1 MLLDVKSVD
10 KKFNG
15 VYALKGLDFS
25 LGEGEVHGLIGENG
39 AGKSTFIK
47 ILGGVYKRDGG
58 SILWNGKD
66 LPEAIRPE
74 ESRKLGINIIF
85 QDNVLIPA
93 FTGMEN
99 ICLGRPYPVK
109 GGLIQW
115 KEMER
120 EAAAKAAELGIH
132 LDLKRPVSMMTPA
145 QKKCVEIIR
154 AMMSDCKLLI
164 LDEPT
169 ASLSDK
175 ETNLLFSIVRN
186 LKAKGTS
193 VLYVTHRLEEIM
205 ELTDRVTVLRN
216 GTLVSTVDTAGT
228 SRKELVRLMSGNEAA
243 SGVEDAE
250 TGKDAESKLQGGAAD
265 RVSGKSG
272 VKQPVSS
279 EAEKTDTQGAELLGT
294 GADGEIRKTAL
305 EVHGIRSKDGIVRG
319 VDLNVKSGQITGMF
333 GLCGSG
339 RTEFLECIYGTRKLA
354 GGEVMID
361 GKTTT
366 RPTPSESIR
375 QGIAFI
381 CEDRRGKAM
390 IPAFSVEENMM
401 LSSIDRY
408 TKSGW
413 FQKRAADKKAM
424 DMIEAL
430 KIKCVGV
437 SQPAKELSGGNQQKV
452 VFAKALLTEPSIWLC
467 DEPTQAVDV
476 ATRQEIHRL
485 LKEEA
490 KKGKA
495 VLYVSSDLTE
505 LLEVA
510 DEVAVMAYGRVRKT
524 FENKDLKPTDVL
536 ACCYE
541 AEREESDR

>member
-25 LGEGEVHGLIGENG
+25 LGEGEIHGLIGENG
-39 AGKSTFIK
+39 AGKSTFVK
-47 ILGGVYKRDGG
+47 ILGGIYKRDVGN
-58 SILWNGKD
+58 ILWNGKD
-66 LPEAIRPE
+66 LPEVIRPE

-120 EAAAKAAELGIH
+120 ETEAKAAELGIH

-145 QKKCVEIIR
+145 QKKCVEIVR
-154 AMMSDCKLLI
+154 AMISDCKLLI

-265 RVSGKSG
+265 KISGKGG
-272 VKQPVSS
+272 VKQTVSS
-279 EAEKTDTQGAELLGT
+279 EAEKTDIQGAELLGT
-294 GADGEIRKTAL
+294 GAEGRIGKTAL

-485 LKEEA
+485 LREEA

-541 AEREESDR
+541 AEREESD

>member
-47 ILGGVYKRDGG
+47 ILGGVYKRDVGN
-58 SILWNGKD
+58 ILWNGKD
-66 LPEAIRPE
+66 LPEVIRPE

-132 LDLKRPVSMMTPA
+132 LDLKRPVSMMSPA
-145 QKKCVEIIR
+145 QKKCVEIVR

-228 SRKELVRLMSGNEAA
+228 SRKELVRLMSGNEAEA
-243 SGVEDAE
+243 GVEDTE
-250 TGKDAESKLQGGAAD
+250 TGEDVESKLQGGAAD
-265 RVSGKSG
+265 KISGKGG
-272 VKQPVSS
+272 VKQTVSS

-319 VDLNVKSGQITGMF
+319 VDLNVKAGLITGMF

-354 GGEVMID
+354 GGEVAID

-375 QGIAFI
+375 QGMAFI

-452 VFAKALLTEPSIWLC
+452 IFAKALLTEPSIWLC

-510 DEVAVMAYGRVRKT
+510 DEVAVMACGRVRKT

-541 AEREESDR
+541 AEREENDR

>member
-25 LGEGEVHGLIGENG
+25 LSEGEVHGLVGENG

-58 SILWNGKD
+58 SILWNGKE
-66 LPEAIRPE
+66 LSETIRPE
-74 ESRKLGINIIF
+74 DSRDFGINIIF

-109 GGLIQW
+109 GGIIQW

-120 EAAAKAAELGIH
+120 ETEAKATELGIH
-132 LDLKRPVSMMTPA
+132 LDLKKPVSMMTPA
-145 QKKCVEIIR
+145 QKKCVEIVR

-228 SRKELVRLMSGNEAA
+228 NRKELVRLMSGNETEA
-243 SGVEDAE
+243 GIEDAD
-250 TGKDAESKLQGGAAD
+250 TGKNAAPKLQGAG
-265 RVSGKSG
+265 
-272 VKQPVSS
+272 
-279 EAEKTDTQGAELLGT
+279 LLGT
-294 GADGEIRKTAL
+294 GAGGKIGKTAL
-305 EVHGIRSKDGIVRG
+305 EVHGIRSGDGIVRG
-319 VDLNVKSGQITGMF
+319 VDLEVKTGLITGMF

-354 GGEVMID
+354 GGQITIG

-375 QGIAFI
+375 QGMAFI

-390 IPAFSVEENMM
+390 IPSFTVEENMM

-408 TKSGW
+408 TKGGW
-413 FQKRAADKKAM
+413 FQKQAACKKAAD
-424 DMIEAL
+424 MIKVL
-430 KIKCVGV
+430 KIKCIGTN
-437 SQPAKELSGGNQQKV
+437 QPAKELSGGNQQKV
-452 VFAKALLTEPSIWLC
+452 VFAKALLTEPSIWIC

-485 LKEEA
+485 LREEA

-510 DEVAVMAYGRVRKT
+510 DEVAVMAYGKVRKT
-524 FENKDLKPTDVL
+524 FENKDLKPAEVL

-541 AEREESDR
+541 AEREENDR

>member
-47 ILGGVYKRDGG
+47 ILGGIYKRDVGN
-58 SILWNGKD
+58 ILWNGKD
-66 LPEAIRPE
+66 LPEVIRPE

-120 EAAAKAAELGIH
+120 ETEAKAAELGIH
-132 LDLKRPVSMMTPA
+132 LDLKKPVSMMTPA
-145 QKKCVEIIR
+145 QKKCVEIVR

-279 EAEKTDTQGAELLGT
+279 EAEKTDNQGAELLGT
-294 GADGEIRKTAL
+294 GAEGKIEKTAL

-319 VDLNVKSGQITGMF
+319 VDLNVKAGQITGMF

-366 RPTPSESIR
+366 RPTASESIR

-485 LKEEA
+485 LREEA

-536 ACCYE
+536 VCCYE
-541 AEREESDR
+541 AEREESD

>member
-47 ILGGVYKRDGG
+47 ILGGVYKRDVGN
-58 SILWNGKD
+58 ILWNGKD
-66 LPEAIRPE
+66 LPEVIRPE

-109 GGLIQW
+109 GGIIQW

-120 EAAAKAAELGIH
+120 ETEAKAAELGIH
-132 LDLKRPVSMMTPA
+132 LDLKKPVSMMTPA
-145 QKKCVEIIR
+145 QKKCVEIVR

-279 EAEKTDTQGAELLGT
+279 EAEKTDNQGAELLGT
-294 GADGEIRKTAL
+294 GAEGKIEKTAL

-319 VDLNVKSGQITGMF
+319 VDLNVKAGQITGMF

-485 LKEEA
+485 LREEA

-510 DEVAVMAYGRVRKT
+510 DEVAVMAYGKVRKT

-541 AEREESDR
+541 AEREENDR

>member
-1 MLLDVKSVD
+1 MLLDVKGVD

-66 LPEAIRPE
+66 LPEVIRPE

-115 KEMER
+115 NKMER

-145 QKKCVEIIR
+145 QKKCVEIVR

-228 SRKELVRLMSGNEAA
+228 NRKELVRLMSGNETGA
-243 SGVEDAE
+243 EDVE
-250 TGKDAESKLQGGAAD
+250 TGKDAESKLQG
-265 RVSGKSG
+265 
-272 VKQPVSS
+272 
-279 EAEKTDTQGAELLGT
+279 AELLGA
-294 GADGEIRKTAL
+294 GAEGKIGRTVL

-319 VDLNVKSGQITGMF
+319 VDLNVKAGLITGMF

-354 GGEVMID
+354 GGEVMVN
-361 GKTTT
+361 GAVTSH
-366 RPTPSESIR
+366 PTPSESIR
-375 QGIAFI
+375 QGMAFI

-485 LKEEA
+485 LREEA

-510 DEVAVMAYGRVRKT
+510 DAVAVMAYGRVRKT

-541 AEREESDR
+541 AEREESD

>member
-47 ILGGVYKRDGG
+47 ILGGVYKRDVGN
-58 SILWNGKD
+58 ILWNGKD
-66 LPEAIRPE
+66 LPEVIRPE

-132 LDLKRPVSMMTPA
+132 LDLKRPVSMMSPA
-145 QKKCVEIIR
+145 QKKCVEIVR

-228 SRKELVRLMSGNEAA
+228 SRKELVRLMSGNEAEA
-243 SGVEDAE
+243 GVEDTE
-250 TGKDAESKLQGGAAD
+250 TGEDVESKLQGGAAD
-265 RVSGKSG
+265 KISGKGG
-272 VKQPVSS
+272 VKQTVSS

-319 VDLNVKSGQITGMF
+319 VDLNVKAGLITGMF

-354 GGEVMID
+354 GGEVAID

-375 QGIAFI
+375 QGMAFI

-510 DEVAVMAYGRVRKT
+510 DEVAVMAYGKVRKT

-541 AEREESDR
+541 AEREENDR

>member
-1 MLLDVKSVD
+1 MLLDVKSVE
-10 KKFNG
+10 KQFNG

-25 LGEGEVHGLIGENG
+25 LGEGEVHGLVGENG

-74 ESRKLGINIIF
+74 ESRNLGINIIF

-115 KEMER
+115 NKMER

-132 LDLKRPVSMMTPA
+132 LDLKKPVSMMTPA
-145 QKKCVEIIR
+145 QKKCVEIVR

-228 SRKELVRLMSGNEAA
+228 SRKELVRLMSGNETEA
-243 SGVEDAE
+243 GIEDAD
-250 TGKDAESKLQGGAAD
+250 TGKNAESKLQG
-265 RVSGKSG
+265 
-272 VKQPVSS
+272 
-279 EAEKTDTQGAELLGT
+279 AELLGAGT
-294 GADGEIRKTAL
+294 EGKIGRTVL

-319 VDLNVKSGQITGMF
+319 VDLNVKAGQITGMF

-375 QGIAFI
+375 QGMAFI

-390 IPAFSVEENMM
+390 IPAFTIEENMM

-430 KIKCVGV
+430 KIKCVGAG
-437 SQPAKELSGGNQQKV
+437 QPAKELSGGNQQKV

-541 AEREESDR
+541 AEREESD

>member
-1 MLLDVKSVD
+1 MLLDVKNVD

-25 LGEGEVHGLIGENG
+25 LGEGEVHGLVGENG

-58 SILWNGKD
+58 NILWNGKN

-74 ESRKLGINIIF
+74 ESRNLGINIIF

-93 FTGMEN
+93 FTAMEN

-109 GGLIQW
+109 SGLIQW

-132 LDLKRPVSMMTPA
+132 LDLKKPVSMMTPA
-145 QKKCVEIIR
+145 QKKCVEIVR

-243 SGVEDAE
+243 AGVEDAE
-250 TGKDAESKLQGGAAD
+250 TGKDDEPKLQGRAAD
-265 RVSGKSG
+265 RASGKGG
-272 VKQPVSS
+272 VKQPVNS
-279 EAEKTDTQGAELLGT
+279 EAEKTDTQGTELLGA
-294 GADGEIRKTAL
+294 GAEGKIGKTAL
-305 EVHGIRSKDGIVRG
+305 EVHGIRSKDGIIRG
-319 VDLNVKSGQITGMF
+319 VDLNVKAGRITGMF

-354 GGEVMID
+354 GGEVTVN
-361 GKTTT
+361 GAATSH
-366 RPTPSESIR
+366 PTPSGSIR

-390 IPAFSVEENMM
+390 IPAFTVEENMM

-476 ATRQEIHRL
+476 TTRQEIHRL

-541 AEREESDR
+541 AEREESD

>member
-15 VYALKGLDFS
+15 VYTLKGLDFS
-25 LGEGEVHGLIGENG
+25 LGGGEVHGLVGENG

-58 SILWNGKD
+58 NILWNGKD

-74 ESRKLGINIIF
+74 ESRNLGINIIF

-132 LDLKRPVSMMTPA
+132 LDLKRPVSMMSPA
-145 QKKCVEIIR
+145 QKKCVEIVR

-205 ELTDRVTVLRN
+205 ELTDQVTVLRN

-228 SRKELVRLMSGNEAA
+228 SRKELVRLMSGNEAEA
-243 SGVEDAE
+243 GVEDTE
-250 TGKDAESKLQGGAAD
+250 TGEDVESKLQGGAAD
-265 RVSGKSG
+265 KISGKGG
-272 VKQPVSS
+272 VKQTVSS

-319 VDLNVKSGQITGMF
+319 VDLNVKAGLITGMF

-354 GGEVMID
+354 GGEVTID
-361 GKTTT
+361 GKTMT

-375 QGIAFI
+375 QGMAFI

-390 IPAFSVEENMM
+390 IPSFTVEENMM

-437 SQPAKELSGGNQQKV
+437 SQPAKDLSGGNQQKV

-476 ATRQEIHRL
+476 ATRQEIHRH

-510 DEVAVMAYGRVRKT
+510 DEVAVMACGRVRKT

-541 AEREESDR
+541 AEREESD

>member
-47 ILGGVYKRDGG
+47 ILGGVYKRDVGN
-58 SILWNGKD
+58 ILWNGKD
-66 LPEAIRPE
+66 LPEVIRPE

-132 LDLKRPVSMMTPA
+132 LDLKRPVSMMSPA
-145 QKKCVEIIR
+145 QKKCVEIVR

-205 ELTDRVTVLRN
+205 ELTDQVTVLRN

-228 SRKELVRLMSGNEAA
+228 SRKELVRLMSGNEAEA
-243 SGVEDAE
+243 GVEDTE
-250 TGKDAESKLQGGAAD
+250 TGEDVESKLQGGAAD
-265 RVSGKSG
+265 KISGKGG
-272 VKQPVSS
+272 VKQTVSS

-319 VDLNVKSGQITGMF
+319 VDLNVKAGLITGMF

-354 GGEVMID
+354 GGEVTID
-361 GKTTT
+361 GKIMT

-375 QGIAFI
+375 QGMAFI

-390 IPAFSVEENMM
+390 IPAFTVEENMM

-437 SQPAKELSGGNQQKV
+437 SQLAKELSGGNQQKV

-510 DEVAVMAYGRVRKT
+510 DEVAVMACGRVRKT

-541 AEREESDR
+541 AEREENDR

>member
-39 AGKSTFIK
+39 AGKSTFVK
-47 ILGGVYKRDGG
+47 ILGGIYKRDVGN
-58 SILWNGKD
+58 ILWNGKD
-66 LPEAIRPE
+66 LPEVIRPE

-120 EAAAKAAELGIH
+120 EIEAKAAELGIH
-132 LDLKRPVSMMTPA
+132 LDLKRTVSMMTPA
-145 QKKCVEIIR
+145 QKKCVEIVR

-265 RVSGKSG
+265 KISGKGG
-272 VKQPVSS
+272 VKQTVSS
-279 EAEKTDTQGAELLGT
+279 EAEKTDIQGAELLGT
-294 GADGEIRKTAL
+294 GAEGRIRKTAL

-354 GGEVMID
+354 GGEVTID

-375 QGIAFI
+375 QGMAFI

-390 IPAFSVEENMM
+390 IPAFTVEENMM

-510 DEVAVMAYGRVRKT
+510 DEVAVMAYGKVRKT

-541 AEREESDR
+541 AEREENDR

>member
-66 LPEAIRPE
+66 LPEVIRPE

-115 KEMER
+115 NKMER

-145 QKKCVEIIR
+145 QKKCVEIVR

-228 SRKELVRLMSGNEAA
+228 NRKELVRLMSGNETGA
-243 SGVEDAE
+243 EDVE
-250 TGKDAESKLQGGAAD
+250 TGKDAESKLQG
-265 RVSGKSG
+265 
-272 VKQPVSS
+272 
-279 EAEKTDTQGAELLGT
+279 AELLGA
-294 GADGEIRKTAL
+294 GAEGKIGRTVL

-319 VDLNVKSGQITGMF
+319 VDLNVKAGLITGMF

-354 GGEVMID
+354 GGEVMVN
-361 GKTTT
+361 GAVTSH
-366 RPTPSESIR
+366 PTPSESIR
-375 QGIAFI
+375 QGMAFI

-390 IPAFSVEENMM
+390 IPAFTVEENMM

-541 AEREESDR
+541 AEREENDR

>member
-25 LGEGEVHGLIGENG
+25 LSEGEVHGLVGENG

-58 SILWNGKD
+58 SILWNGKE
-66 LPEAIRPE
+66 LSETIRPE
-74 ESRKLGINIIF
+74 DSRDFGINIIF

-109 GGLIQW
+109 GGIIQW

-120 EAAAKAAELGIH
+120 ETEAKAAELGIH
-132 LDLKRPVSMMTPA
+132 LDLKKPVSMMTPA
-145 QKKCVEIIR
+145 QKKCVEIVR

-228 SRKELVRLMSGNEAA
+228 SRKELVRLMSGNETEA
-243 SGVEDAE
+243 GIEDAD
-250 TGKDAESKLQGGAAD
+250 TGKNAESKLQG
-265 RVSGKSG
+265 
-272 VKQPVSS
+272 
-279 EAEKTDTQGAELLGT
+279 AELLGAGT
-294 GADGEIRKTAL
+294 EGKIGRTVL

-319 VDLNVKSGQITGMF
+319 VDLNVKAGQITGMF

-375 QGIAFI
+375 QGMAFI

-390 IPAFSVEENMM
+390 IPAFTVEENMM

-430 KIKCVGV
+430 KIKCVGAG
-437 SQPAKELSGGNQQKV
+437 QPAKELSGGNQQKV

-510 DEVAVMAYGRVRKT
+510 DEVAIMAYGRVRKT

-541 AEREESDR
+541 AEREESD